1 MKNGSAS
8 ERGYRILKSMKKLLL
23 ISVTNAISY
32 FLSNQVKKKTQ
43 SKRKIYILGN
53 TMLSCGSCV
62 KCKHIPKYRLRTCLE
77 RHAKKCP
84 HEIPIKGVSPA

>member
-43 SKRKIYILGN
+43 SKRKIYILGKYDVILWIMCEMQTHSQISFEN
-53 TMLSCGSCV
+53 MFKKT
-62 KCKHIPKYRLRTCLE
+62 CKKM
-77 RHAKKCP
+77 
-84 HEIPIKGVSPA
+84 SS